1 MSRLSDR
8 MTRLEHG
15 NPQLLPLAVRAWLGQ
30 SISPAEQ
37 VKLAALDPP
46 YIPPTEAEMSGWSPE
61 AREWFAARWKISPMA
76 FDRQPCAFRT
86 YG

>member
-30 SISPAEQ
+30 SLSPAEQ
-37 VKLAALDPP
+37 ADLAALPPNPP
-46 YIPPTEAEMSGWSPE
+46 YAPPTEAEMSGWSPE
-61 AREWFAARWKISPMA
+61 ARAWFAGHRSETQHLP
-76 FDRQPCAFRT
+76 
-86 YG
+86 